1 MAKGYQGSV
10 VPTLGLD
17 RVGFRNLLYRTSQ
30 NCKSNYVRMKV
41 FDFTWVVLDGHLPPL
56 YGFSY
61 YQNTCIWVALLRV
74 LFNPS
79 LLPTLVA
86 FMIFA

>member
-1 MAKGYQGSV
+1 
-10 VPTLGLD
+10 
-17 RVGFRNLLYRTSQ
+17 
-30 NCKSNYVRMKV
+30 MKV

-74 LFNPS
+74 LFNPP
-79 LLPTLVA
+79 LPILVA